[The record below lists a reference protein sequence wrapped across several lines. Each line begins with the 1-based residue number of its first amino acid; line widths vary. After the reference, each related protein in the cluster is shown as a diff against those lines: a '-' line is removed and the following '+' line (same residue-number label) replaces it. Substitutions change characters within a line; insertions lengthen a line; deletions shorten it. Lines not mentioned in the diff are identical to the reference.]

1 LHLRRFY
8 AIIQTRGDD
17 MKKTA
22 VNFFLCNLT
31 ALGAGLVCEL
41 LFLGSVSFFVQST
54 FVYYFLRSVCI
65 AASLPFCL
73 YFICFEKNNQFKG
86 FYVTYKNELLD
97 SADIGKNLFRK
108 NTKFLAIIL
117 LISVAV
123 LTAMPK
129 QWSTHSADLANT
141 LSLYDDLINTL
152 LSSSS
157 LFVEYLPNLFFGKDT
172 WLLRLGGA
180 LLWSVYFMFAYWLAT
195 KAALR
200 RWDKYGVENTYNIK
214 IKTVLI
220 AGGLFLQLENWLVL
234 LIHFFVTNTQN
245 GGDGTSGWSRM
256 LWSLT
261 LITVFEILYLAEAI
275 WAVAKN
281 RSKFNVF
288 KLCVV
293 IVSAVLLLS
302 LMYYGTVET
311 IICNVFLVFLLIV
324 ECLSLFK
331 ELKAE

>member
-1 LHLRRFY
+1 
-8 AIIQTRGDD
+8 

-141 LSLYDDLINTL
+141 LSLYDDLSIHSFHHRRCLWNICRIYFSEKIRGYCVSVVHFSG
-152 LSSSS
+152 LSI
-157 LFVEYLPNLFFGKDT
+157 LCLHIG
-172 WLLRLGGA
+172 LLR
-180 LLWSVYFMFAYWLAT
+180 
-195 KAALR
+195 KP
-200 RWDKYGVENTYNIK
+200 
-214 IKTVLI
+214 
-220 AGGLFLQLENWLVL
+220 
-234 LIHFFVTNTQN
+234 H
-245 GGDGTSGWSRM
+245 
-256 LWSLT
+256 
-261 LITVFEILYLAEAI
+261 
-275 WAVAKN
+275 
-281 RSKFNVF
+281 
-288 KLCVV
+288 
-293 IVSAVLLLS
+293 
-302 LMYYGTVET
+302 
-311 IICNVFLVFLLIV
+311 
-324 ECLSLFK
+324 
-331 ELKAE
+331 